1 MIVSLGQPAL
11 LTLILLLIQA
21 PAHAQQ
27 PELRIDVSHPL
38 AQNAE
43 VRVGLYTS
51 PSNWLDDE
59 PVHARVHEASDTLTT
74 VIFEELPAGTY
85 GAAVYLDENRNGK
98 LDRNLIGF
106 FKEPFGFSKE
116 ARVRFGPPK
125 WDDAIFEIENEPVQL
140 YIRLD

>member
-1 MIVSLGQPAL
+1 MIVSVGQPAL
-11 LTLILLLIQA
+11 LTLILLLVQA
-21 PAHAQQ
+21 PSFAQQ
-27 PELRIDVSHPL
+27 SELRIEVAHPV
-38 AQNAE
+38 AKNAE
-43 VRVGLYTS
+43 VRVGLYTN

-59 PVHARVHEASDTLTT
+59 PVYARIVAATDTLTT
-74 VIFEELPAGTY
+74 VVFGELPPGTY

-125 WDDAIFEIENEPVQL
+125 WDDAIFVLDNAPVRL
-140 YIRLD
+140 FIRLD